1 MRLLC
6 TAVVES
12 LNCLYQ
18 ASDRQSFVERVVAA
32 ADSFFP
38 GCVIAWHDID
48 GRSGAADRH
57 HANIAPPDMGKIW
70 SRVALDS
77 PVVRYYL
84 NGGRDSLTFTRD
96 IISMRDFRKTRAYQ
110 ESWKPVGAVDQMGVN
125 FTAPGRVF
133 GLSIKRDR
141 RFCEEDRRLMRARD
155 SMLWTRLRSR
165 VLRRGCID
173 AKGTRNSGV
182 DSKGEAGFGNGMHFR
197 HQQPHRRQTRRT
209 YSREARGR
217 DARGRGGVGPLK
229 YFRAGRCK
237 WSLGPT
243 PPLPLGSYLVPW
255 QERGFLDP
263 PLHLQVDAR
272 SSRP

>member
-1 MRLLC
+1 MRFLC

-12 LNCLYQ
+12 LNCLYR
-18 ASDRQSFVERVVAA
+18 ASDRQSFIERVVAA

-48 GRSGAADRH
+48 GRSGATDRH
-57 HANIAPPDMGKIW
+57 HANIAPLDMGKIW

-110 ESWKPVGAVDQMGVN
+110 ESWKPVGAVDQMCVN

-141 RFCEEDRRLMRARD
+141 RFYEEDRRLIRAFAPHVIRCCERAYDREYSVEDVLTRRELEILGWIRKGKRD
-155 SMLWTRLRSR
+155 SEI
-165 VLRRGCID
+165 GCILGISSLTV
-173 AKGTRNSGV
+173 AKHVEHIREKLGVETRGAAA
-182 DSKGEAGFGNGMHFR
+182 EW
-197 HQQPHRRQTRRT
+197 
-209 YSREARGR
+209 AR
-217 DARGRGGVGPLK
+217 
-229 YFRAGRCK
+229 
-237 WSLGPT
+237 
-243 PPLPLGSYLVPW
+243 
-255 QERGFLDP
+255 
-263 PLHLQVDAR
+263 
-272 SSRP
+272 